1 MKFFQSLGVLGALIF
16 LALGVGGIVGW
27 ILNIFAILHMVS
39 GPLTTLFVLRIV
51 GIFAFPL
58 GAILGYV
65 G

>member
-16 LALGVGGIVGW
+16 LALWVGGIVGW
-27 ILNIFAILHMVS
+27 ILNIFAILHGVS